1 MKFDGRNPIMLNC
14 SECGRTLEEKDA
26 LVHTTEAGEKKVI
39 CQECFKELTGV
50 DYQTFA
56 LRKENAK
63 QTFIAVL
70 FCLACTAYAW
80 YDKGW
85 MWGIGGII
93 LTALVYLFS
102 SKAR

>member
-1 MKFDGRNPIMLNC
+1 MKFDGRNPTMLNC
-14 SECGRTLEEKDA
+14 SECERTLEEKDA

-50 DYQTFA
+50 DYHTFA

-85 MWGIGGII
+85 MWGVGGLF
-93 LTALVYLFS
+93 LTTLVYLFS